1 MLKYG
6 DISIINNGNSKSLI
20 PRNITYRQKELFKTK
35 MSESE
40 ILSTIQLSPVDI
52 PNLRVIINDTF
63 SNTSNV
69 SIVYID
75 LIRKKTQSEN
85 QITINDKLLITD
97 INDLNPKATF
107 KYLFTTNGILSAE
120 SLDIQIQQ
128 VQIQDNVPYI
138 NSKFITEMMDNNERI
153 NYDSMISGFIFPQI
167 NDDNDTSITSGYKRY
182 TGMLLMPA
190 NYYINKNYET
200 NNIDFNKYLDNEY
213 YFPEK
218 KKGYKQSLRLIRTN
232 YQFKNQSTFTNKL
245 DFIKDADIVDLNLT
259 DNLVNLEINNI
270 AMRDG
275 KFVLLTNKN
284 FNPIEGSV
292 ANSIDLSA
300 NFSFWTSDLSGL
312 KQLVK
317 ITSDNVSIFNPLKIE
332 ENIIIK
338 KNGIQFG
345 NTNEMSISDISNN
358 NYIIFSKT
366 NNKTSILTILD
377 LSANLNLLNDTPFI
391 TLKTGKELIIKDTSN
406 YIGFINDNIKIYQP
420 LDLSAN
426 GIIKFGTNIKINN
439 GTIDVISINS
449 ATIDSSANLNLLN
462 DIPFITFKNTSE
474 LKIKDDLISYLG
486 FNDNIIV
493 YQPLDLSA
501 NGIIKFGTNIK
512 INNGTTDV
520 ISINSATIDSV
531 ANLNLLNDTPFITLK
546 TGKELIIKDTSN
558 YIGFINN
565 NIKIY
570 QPLDLSANGIIKFGT
585 NNLLIKNGN
594 SSVIGSG
601 WIFHTDGS
609 LSFNENIVKWILKSN
624 GDFTMGGDINVSGF
638 AYISNYLTVV
648 GNLNANSDILMTSN
662 KILYTN
668 NIYGYSIG
676 YQTKID
682 LDNRFIDISNS
693 SIDIIGTYVGFPHP
707 SQTLTTTSKY
717 MYIKPLISGDFE
729 MRLLNVPNTVITTN
743 LVNLSIKSQF
753 SWNWYSTTGVQMAF
767 IDPNATGVSSIVRFY
782 GTVDQYIYYNASNNF
797 GSYNSLTSTTIW
809 NITSTGAITGSSLNL
824 SSGSGTLTC
833 GSINAKDI
841 IGTSLNIGS
850 GNSTITSTGVITG
863 KSLNLGNGA
872 ITLVG
877 NINSSGTITTGTD
890 TNTIALLGE
899 TGIIT
904 IGSSVTPAIRMESSS
919 GMVTATGGFMSP
931 TGTITL
937 GTGLNTITLTGN
949 TGAITGD
956 TLTLNG
962 GIYAGDTITTNRGIY
977 SIGTITVVGSSGGII
992 VQGNGGVNIDGS
1004 IIAGG
1009 GAITGKGIR
1018 SYGVIYADGAITSNG
1033 TISGKNGINVPI
1045 LLDPTTT
1052 TGNRLHIYGVAGGTK
1067 YLFFNIS
1074 NTLGLF
1080 NTSTG
1085 TNVWSIDGTTGNINT
1100 IGSISFATISC
1111 NSITPLSGT
1120 AINCNGLQWNWLL
1133 SSGINRI
1140 KMFPTI
1146 TPAVIANILEIYR
1159 ISDNVPNDGFWG
1171 FDNTGLFQYKT
1182 MGSTRWS
1189 INTNGDFYSNSS
1201 ASTALNLSSGG
1212 INAQY
1217 MLLNGLGTTTINVPN
1232 GGINCNTINI
1242 LNGTFVTQAGC
1253 NFRTAISTT
1262 CSPYA
1267 VQMANL
1273 SPTPFNYLSYI
1284 IDGNASGEGCC
1295 LYLNDN
1301 LCGINSTFDSGYQM
1315 IFFDEDSYPSY
1326 VGFAIA
1332 GTSIVSYSE
1341 RRFKYNIKSLDK
1353 IDILDKF
1360 KRINFVQYNKKRP
1373 DHINKID
1380 NPERYKNSK
1389 YKYSLINYGVIHDE
1403 IIDIFPDIEAPE
1415 APINKEKDEKNE
1427 DFEKRKINY
1436 KNADKSKMVDYGR
1449 LNYYSYLAV
1458 QELIKQNEEII
1469 KQNEK
1474 LTNRLDKQQEMMQNL
1489 MERLYILENK

>member
-1 MLKYG
+1 
-6 DISIINNGNSKSLI
+6 
-20 PRNITYRQKELFKTK
+20 
-35 MSESE
+35 MS
-40 ILSTIQLSPVDI
+40 
-52 PNLRVIINDTF
+52 
-63 SNTSNV
+63 
-69 SIVYID
+69 
-75 LIRKKTQSEN
+75 
-85 QITINDKLLITD
+85 
-97 INDLNPKATF
+97 
-107 KYLFTTNGILSAE
+107 
-120 SLDIQIQQ
+120 
-128 VQIQDNVPYI
+128 
-138 NSKFITEMMDNNERI
+138 
-153 NYDSMISGFIFPQI
+153 
-167 NDDNDTSITSGYKRY
+167 
-182 TGMLLMPA
+182 
-190 NYYINKNYET
+190 
-200 NNIDFNKYLDNEY
+200 
-213 YFPEK
+213 
-218 KKGYKQSLRLIRTN
+218 
-232 YQFKNQSTFTNKL
+232 
-245 DFIKDADIVDLNLT
+245 
-259 DNLVNLEINNI
+259 
-270 AMRDG
+270 
-275 KFVLLTNKN
+275 
-284 FNPIEGSV
+284 
-292 ANSIDLSA
+292 
-300 NFSFWTSDLSGL
+300 
-312 KQLVK
+312 
-317 ITSDNVSIFNPLKIE
+317 
-332 ENIIIK
+332 
-338 KNGIQFG
+338 
-345 NTNEMSISDISNN
+345 
-358 NYIIFSKT
+358 
-366 NNKTSILTILD
+366 
-377 LSANLNLLNDTPFI
+377 
-391 TLKTGKELIIKDTSN
+391 
-406 YIGFINDNIKIYQP
+406 
-420 LDLSAN
+420 
-426 GIIKFGTNIKINN
+426 
-439 GTIDVISINS
+439 
-449 ATIDSSANLNLLN
+449 
-462 DIPFITFKNTSE
+462 
-474 LKIKDDLISYLG
+474 
-486 FNDNIIV
+486 
-493 YQPLDLSA
+493 
-501 NGIIKFGTNIK
+501 
-512 INNGTTDV
+512 
-520 ISINSATIDSV
+520 
-531 ANLNLLNDTPFITLK
+531 
-546 TGKELIIKDTSN
+546 
-558 YIGFINN
+558 
-565 NIKIY
+565 
-570 QPLDLSANGIIKFGT
+570 
-585 NNLLIKNGN
+585 
-594 SSVIGSG
+594 
-601 WIFHTDGS
+601 
-609 LSFNENIVKWILKSN
+609 
-624 GDFTMGGDINVSGF
+624 GDINVSGF

-682 LDNRFIDISNS
+682 LDNRFIDINNS
-693 SIDIIGTYVGFPHP
+693 SIDIIGTYIGFPHP

-717 MYIKPLISGDFE
+717 MYIKPLITGDFE
-729 MRLLNVPNTVITTN
+729 MRLLNVPNTIITTN

-767 IDPNATGVSSIVRFY
+767 IDPNATGVASLVRFY
-782 GTVDQYIYYNASNNF
+782 GTPDQYIYYNASNNF
-797 GSYNSLTSTTIW
+797 GSYNSSTSTTIW
-809 NITSTGAITGSSLNL
+809 NITSTGVITCSSLNL

-833 GSINAKDI
+833 GSINATNI
-841 IGTSLNIGS
+841 SGTSLNIGS

-863 KSLNLGNGA
+863 KSLNLSSGA
-872 ITLVG
+872 ITSVG
-877 NINSSGTITTGTD
+877 NINSSGTITTGTN
-890 TNTIALLGE
+890 TNAITLGD

-904 IGSSVTPAIRMESSS
+904 IGSSVTPAIKMEASS
-919 GMVTATGGFMSP
+919 GIITTTGGFVSS

-937 GTGLNTITLTGN
+937 GTSPNTITLTGS
-949 TGAITGD
+949 TGAITGVDITGD
-956 TLTLNG
+956 TLTLNKG
-962 GIYAGDTITTNRGIY
+962 LYAGDIITANRGIE
-977 SIGTITVVGSSGGII
+977 SIGGIIVSGASGGII

-1004 IIAGG
+1004 IVAGG
-1009 GAITGKGIR
+1009 GAISAKGIR
-1018 SYGVIYADGAITSNG
+1018 SDGVIYADGAITSNG

-1052 TGNRLHIYGVAGGTK
+1052 IGNRLQIYGVVGGTK

-1085 TNVWSIDGTTGNINT
+1085 TNIWSIDGTTGNINT
-1100 IGSISFATISC
+1100 IGSITYATISSATISC

-1146 TPAVIANILEIYR
+1146 TSTVIANILEIYK

-1201 ASTALNLSSGG
+1201 ASTALHLSTGG

-1217 MLLNGLGTTTINVPN
+1217 MLLNGLGAAVINVPN
-1232 GGINCNTINI
+1232 GGINCSTINI
-1242 LNGTFVTQAGC
+1242 LNGTFVTQGGY

-1262 CSPYA
+1262 CSSYA

-1273 SPTPFNYLSYI
+1273 SPTPFNYTSYI

-1332 GTSIVSYSE
+1332 GTSIISYSE

-1353 IDILDKF
+1353 TDILDKF

-1380 NPERYKNSK
+1380 KPERYKNSK

-1415 APINKEKDEKNE
+1415 PPINKEKDEKNE

-1469 KQNEK
+1469 KQNEE
-1474 LTNRLDKQQEMMQNL
+1474 LTNRLDKQQEIMQNL